1 MRVAVGVAAVVVGVA
16 GFALIGMAAPRL
28 TRQAAPVSAPIQP
41 PTPSPPSPA
50 VSPSPPAPVLRLP
63 GQIPPSASGR
73 FGYARSQGRVL
84 GRAGTLHRYRVAV
97 EEGTGEDVEE
107 FAATVDAALGDRRS
121 WIAGGRWRMQRVA
134 EGTAYDFTVHL
145 ATGGTA
151 ARMCA
156 AGGVNIRL
164 NGRPYTSCRVGDKV
178 IINLDRWRL
187 SVDEYVAAKVPLSTY
202 RAYVINHEVGHRLGH
217 RHELCPGPGR
227 PAPLMMQQ
235 TLSLKGC
242 VANPW
247 PYLNGRRYS
256 GPLKSD

>member
-1 MRVAVGVAAVVVGVA
+1 
-16 GFALIGMAAPRL
+16 
-28 TRQAAPVSAPIQP
+28 
-41 PTPSPPSPA
+41 
-50 VSPSPPAPVLRLP
+50 
-63 GQIPPSASGR
+63 
-73 FGYARSQGRVL
+73 
-84 GRAGTLHRYRVAV
+84 
-97 EEGTGEDVEE
+97 
-107 FAATVDAALGDRRS
+107 
-121 WIAGGRWRMQRVA
+121 MQRVA

-256 GPLKSD
+256 GPPKSD